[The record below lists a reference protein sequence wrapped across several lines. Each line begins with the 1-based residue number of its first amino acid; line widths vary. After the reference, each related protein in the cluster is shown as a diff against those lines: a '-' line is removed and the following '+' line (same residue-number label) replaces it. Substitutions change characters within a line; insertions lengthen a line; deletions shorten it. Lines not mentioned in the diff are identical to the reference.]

1 MSPEAPYKM
10 DHTISDEEILQQF
23 NDEVTKERA
32 FTLLVR
38 RDQKRIYFFIRR
50 MVIDHDD
57 ANDLTQEVFIKVWN
71 YLSSFK
77 GESTII
83 HWIYKIAVNHTYTF
97 IEKKKKKYTWS
108 SLDDEN
114 DLVNKLHA
122 GKYIDGDAIQLKVQ
136 EAILTLPHKQ
146 RIVFQLRYFDEIP
159 YEEMSKMLGTS
170 TGALKASYHKAA
182 EKIEAFMIKNQ

>member
-1 MSPEAPYKM
+1 ME
-10 DHTISDEEILQQF
+10 HTISDEEILRQF
-23 NDEVTKERA
+23 SDEAEKEKA
-32 FTLLVR
+32 FTQLVR
-38 RDQKRIYFFIRR
+38 RDQRRIYFFIRR

-57 ANDLTQEVFIKVWN
+57 ANDLTQDVFIKVWN
-71 YLSSFK
+71 SLSFFK
-77 GESTII
+77 GESTLI

-97 IEKKKKKYTWS
+97 LEKKKKKYSWS

-122 GKYIDGDAIQLKVQ
+122 GKYIDGDAIQMKLQ
-136 EAILTLPHKQ
+136 EGILTLPAKQ

-159 YEEMSKMLGTS
+159 YEEMSKMLETS